1 MKRTLTLVLL
11 LVAILVAMVACTP
24 ADVARVDCLNSDRPV
39 YDVPVGHEV
48 PFPSTTTLLAN
59 GTAIDA
65 RGESFVDNTLD
76 GSGFAHGMKFHA
88 RTGSRDNL
96 CLVGGT
102 IETTAF
108 DPEDT
113 PWATWHRIAGLIVEV
128 DNFTVIGTTIRN
140 EGDGIAFVNAEN
152 WKAIGIRVDG
162 GGTLAGGYM
171 HDDCIEND
179 SMQEGLVDDSKF
191 DGCNTFMSSSSGA
204 NAQGTT
210 VEVRDTLVRL
220 QPYRNSFN
228 VPKYG
233 ENKHGGFFKWSNPAI
248 VGFGIPPQLV
258 VRDST
263 FRADQKGS
271 YSGNSGGF
279 LGLPPGTVCDN
290 VTLIGTEVWKPS
302 DLTSWTSQCT
312 NLHLG
317 TVADWN
323 ARTAAWDADH
333 PTM

>member
-1 MKRTLTLVLL
+1 MKRTLTLIVLL
-11 LVAILVAMVACTP
+11 ASLAAAMVACTP
-24 ADVARVDCLNSDRPV
+24 ADIARFECLNGDRPV
-39 YDVPVGHEV
+39 YDVPAGHEV
-48 PFPSTTTLLAN
+48 PFPATTTVLAN

-65 RGESFVDNTLD
+65 RGQSFVDNTLD
-76 GSGFAHGMKFHA
+76 GSGFAHGMKFHT

-96 CLVGGT
+96 CLVGGV

-108 DPEDT
+108 DPDAT
-113 PWATWHRIAGLIVEV
+113 PWATWHRMAGLIVEV
-128 DNFTVIGTTIRN
+128 HNFTVIGTTIRN
-140 EGDGIAFVNAEN
+140 HGDGIAFVNAKN
-152 WKAIGIRVDG
+152 WKVIGVRVDG
-162 GGTLAGGYM
+162 GANLSGGYV

-179 SMQEGLVDDSKF
+179 AMQQGLVEDSKF
-191 DGCNTFMSSSSGA
+191 DGCNTFMSSDSGVIA
-204 NAQGTT
+204 RGTT
-210 VEVRDTLVRL
+210 VEIRDTLVRL

-233 ENKHGGFFKWSNPAI
+233 ENKHGGFFKFANPLYT
-248 VGFGIPPQLV
+248 GTPPQLV

-271 YSGNSGGF
+271 YSGNVNGF

-302 DLTSWTSQCT
+302 DLASWTSQCT

-323 ARTAAWDADH
+323 ARTAAWDAEH
-333 PTM
+333 PSR